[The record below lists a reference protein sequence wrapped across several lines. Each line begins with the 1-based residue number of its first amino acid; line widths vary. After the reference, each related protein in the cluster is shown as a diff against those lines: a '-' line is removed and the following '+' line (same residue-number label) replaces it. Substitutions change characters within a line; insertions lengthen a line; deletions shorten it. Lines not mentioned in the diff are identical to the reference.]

1 MSKTLQERLRSLK
14 DEVTSLLAA
23 VIVDDISTADDQANL
38 LVEKALEQVKRI
50 RNVVWGPHTSTPS
63 NNTFECVQKEEGYHE
78 PYKQCIVSSESS
90 ECKQLKTE
98 RIEDVSTESL
108 LCNQIKTEKVEDGF
122 DSDKTEDL
130 NYDNAADID
139 DLDDINFEDDNFS
152 NIPDTPKINQTKA
165 QIKVDG
171 EPSFDEDDMRNLIKN
186 YNNNEGDDVAGD
198 EEEFSDEFDDD
209 FNEDDMQLL
218 EEAERSI
225 IEEEQIGDKE
235 EDDDAANQP
244 EDKKFLDV
252 LKQYFGYS
260 KFRPMQWKIINS
272 VVNEKKDNCVIMATG
287 HGKSLCYQYPSVFT
301 GKTTVVISPLISLM
315 EDQVLGLK
323 AANIEACLLG
333 SAQENSSQVMSELM
347 RGQYRVLYITP
358 EYASTGSNVLTD
370 LNTKIGIDLIAI
382 DEAHCVSQWG
392 HDFRSAYRSLGSL
405 KDKFPDVPVMALT
418 ATATV
423 DVRRDIC
430 RSLKLRNPVVTC
442 TGFDRPNLF
451 LSVAAKAEVWYDLKQ
466 HMMKKDNKFEFD
478 GPTIIY
484 CPTKKSTM
492 EVTSVLKTQGVL
504 CLPYHAGLSLKAR
517 KDAHHK
523 FVNDRIQVVV
533 ATVAFGMGID
543 KPDVR
548 KVIHYGAPKDIESY
562 YQEVGR
568 AGRDGLPSA
577 CHVFYSSA
585 DFNVSKHFI
594 NEINNEKFRQHKL
607 KMLGKMVQYLNTAQ
621 CRRRV
626 LLAHFEGREMQ
637 ELGGTENCC
646 DNCRKKIEVGKKQGF
661 YSSKNWGMDA
671 GSVAPDKPVDYSR
684 EAKDL
689 FTAIEAMGG
698 RFGIT
703 SPIQLL
709 VGSNNQRIQR
719 FTKDK
724 VWGSGKYR
732 SLKWW
737 KGFGKCLLFEG
748 YLTEKAVEHGF
759 GSTVSVSRQG
769 REWLQK
775 YRASPSNTLTI
786 MPLQDMLDEER
797 TKSISI
803 RVTPD
808 VRLPSI
814 PYRPPQSTST
824 AVRMPEPT
832 PKPAPVCERTARLQS
847 ELYILLMKRRNDVAQ
862 DTGFTPHSIASNK
875 VLIDLAK
882 IRPGSKPSMLKIEDF
897 PEAKVQRFGDTFIK
911 IITTFCQDNDLKL
924 DDFPSV
930 TIDKGDGDFHGELMQ
945 LTDTQ
950 RTSYIMFEKQS
961 KTLEDVASLRGFKTS
976 TIVTHL
982 CEALKV
988 GLSVDVKRLGL
999 VPQLLSKITD
1009 VIRRPPVNSCIGSL
1023 TKIKDQLPMS
1033 VEYNHIKV
1041 VIAILVQQCGQEVNA
1056 QGDLVL
1062 LAGHSI
1068 TSPTPSRS
1076 SSPGNKPKLV
1086 KAQSVPSPQTQGSSQ
1101 KNFKRKVPGWMSA
1114 NRPPVISKKVRAN
1127 SLFR

>member
-1 MSKTLQERLRSLK
+1 MPKTLQERLKSLK

-23 VIVDDISTADDQANL
+23 VIVDDISCTDDRADL
-38 LVEKALEQVKRI
+38 LVDKALEQVKFI
-50 RNVVWGPHTSTPS
+50 RSVVFGPNTSNQS
-63 NNTFECVQKEEGYHE
+63 NSKFESAETGQGEPQKEY
-78 PYKQCIVSSESS
+78 IVSP
-90 ECKQLKTE
+90 KTS
-98 RIEDVSTESL
+98 D
-108 LCNQIKTEKVEDGF
+108 CDKIKTVNIDDGF
-122 DSDKTEDL
+122 DSDVTEDL
-130 NYDNAADID
+130 NYDNGGDID
-139 DLDDINFEDDNFS
+139 DLDDINFEDDNLS
-152 NIPDTPKINQTKA
+152 NIPDTPEVSQTRSQA
-165 QIKVDG
+165 KVHRG
-171 EPSFDEDDMRNLIKN
+171 PSFDEEEMRNLIKN
-186 YNNNEGDDVAGD
+186 YNNNEGDDVVKE

-209 FNEDDMQLL
+209 FNEDDMQMLD
-218 EEAERSI
+218 EAERSI
-225 IEEEQIGDKE
+225 IVEEQPGDVE
-235 EDDDAANQP
+235 EDDDADNQP
-244 EDKKFLDV
+244 EDKNFLDV

-347 RGQYRVLYITP
+347 RGEYRVLYITP
-358 EYASTGSNVLTD
+358 EYASTGSNVLAD

-430 RSLKLRNPVVTC
+430 RSLKLKNPVVTC

-451 LSVAAKAEVWYDLKQ
+451 LSVAAKMEVWYDLKQ
-466 HMMKKDNKFEFD
+466 HMVKKDNKFEFD
-478 GPTIIY
+478 GPTIVY

-492 EVTSVLKTQGVL
+492 EVTSVLKNEGVL

-577 CHVFYSSA
+577 CHVFYSGA

-594 NEINNEKFRQHKL
+594 NDISNEKFRQHKL

-621 CRRRV
+621 CRRRL
-626 LLAHFEGREMQ
+626 LLAHFEGREMK

-646 DNCRKKIEVGKKQGF
+646 DNCRKKIDVEKKQGF
-661 YSSKNWGMDA
+661 YNSKNWGMNA
-671 GSVAPDKPVDYSR
+671 GIVAPDKPVDYSR

-689 FTAIEAMGG
+689 FAAIEAMGG

-709 VGSNNQRIQR
+709 MGSNNQKIQR

-724 VWGSGKYR
+724 VWGTGKYR

-737 KGFGKCLLFEG
+737 KAFGKCLLFEG

-759 GSTVSVSRQG
+759 GSTVSVSQQG

-775 YRASPSNTLTI
+775 YRTSPSNTLKI
-786 MPLQDMLDEER
+786 MPIQDMLTEER
-797 TKSISI
+797 VKSISI
-803 RVTPD
+803 TVRPD
-808 VRLPSI
+808 ANPPSI
-814 PYRPPQSTST
+814 PYCPPASTST
-824 AVRMPEPT
+824 AIRMPKPT
-832 PKPAPVCERTARLQS
+832 PKPAPVCERTARLQN
-847 ELYILLMKRRNDVAQ
+847 ELYILLMKRRNEVAQ

-882 IRPGSKPSMLKIEDF
+882 IRPGSKPSMLNIEDF

-930 TIDKGDGDFHGELMQ
+930 TIDKGDGEFHAELMQ

-950 RTSYIMFEKQS
+950 RTSYIMFEKQA

-999 VPQLLSKITD
+999 APQLLNKITD
-1009 VIRRPPVNSCIGSL
+1009 AIRRPPVNSCIGSL
-1023 TKIKDQLPMS
+1023 TKIKDQLPVS

-1041 VIAILVQQCGQEVNA
+1041 VIAILVHQCGQEVNSD
-1056 QGDLVL
+1056 GDLVL
-1062 LAGHSI
+1062 LAGKDSI
-1068 TSPTPSRS
+1068 TSPPPSS
-1076 SSPGNKPKLV
+1076 QIMTPGNRPKLV
-1086 KAQSVPSPQTQGSSQ
+1086 KSDSVPSPQTQGSSQ
-1101 KNFKRKVPGWMSA
+1101 KNFKRKVPSWMST
-1114 NRPPVISKKVRAN
+1114 NRPPVLSKKVRSN